1 MGVRRGPTLRCKP
14 KARAPPKSLAT
25 SAVGGDPAARIAA
38 FCVREKTEPIFAG
51 SMIHGCQKMVPTPE
65 CEAKSLNPTSSSR
78 EASVPGCFPG
88 FTRCGHFELK
98 TYWHETA

>member
-1 MGVRRGPTLRCKP
+1 M
-14 KARAPPKSLAT
+14 
-25 SAVGGDPAARIAA
+25 SAVTGRGIAA
-38 FCVREKTEPIFAG
+38 FCVREEKTEPIFAG
-51 SMIHGCQKMVPTPE
+51 SMIHGCQKMVPTPGTGE
-65 CEAKSLNPTSSSR
+65 YAPGPTSSEQ